1 MNETTT
7 KWCHN
12 RSILYV
18 LLYEQ
23 RAEELAFKFENNIQQ
38 TLVLKSLAQ
47 WQIFPLKIG
56 HNHRWQCLLAY
67 PVHISNALTVTPS
80 SSGSAM
86 GLFRKTNNI
95 NRAEGDGLPNF
106 VSASAHPWFHK

>member
-12 RSILYV
+12 KSTLYV

-23 RAEELAFKFENNIQQ
+23 RAEELAFKFGTKIKQKCG
-38 TLVLKSLAQ
+38 LKSLAQ

-67 PVHISNALTVTPS
+67 PIHISNARTVTPS

-86 GLFRKTNNI
+86 DLSRKLTT
-95 NRAEGDGLPNF
+95 
-106 VSASAHPWFHK
+106 